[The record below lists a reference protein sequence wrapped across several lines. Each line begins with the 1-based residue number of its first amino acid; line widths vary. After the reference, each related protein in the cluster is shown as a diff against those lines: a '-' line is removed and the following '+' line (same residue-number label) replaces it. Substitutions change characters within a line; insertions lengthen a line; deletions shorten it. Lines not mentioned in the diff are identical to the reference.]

1 VKPEHEIALVLL
13 ALGLLARSGKKRR
26 AYYNAAWWF

>member
-1 VKPEHEIALVLL
+1 VKPEHEFALVLV
-13 ALGLLARSGKKRR
+13 ALGLLARSKKKRR